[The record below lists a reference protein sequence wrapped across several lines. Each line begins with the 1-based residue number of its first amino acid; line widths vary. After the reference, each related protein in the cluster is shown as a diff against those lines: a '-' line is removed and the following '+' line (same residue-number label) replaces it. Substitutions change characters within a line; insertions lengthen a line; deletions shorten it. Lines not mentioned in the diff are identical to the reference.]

1 MVLSDL
7 NFSLGKAFEEYIK
20 KQCKAVVNAQD
31 GPRSPKFFLVVE
43 FTRSLIKLNP
53 ESVGLI
59 IQACFGGSAK
69 LFKVSHL
76 CNWSYKFCVSS
87 LEVGFEIIRG
97 GNLSTDLYSMNFLL
111 WGEGDD
117 DLKHLYRRYH
127 DAASKEWTVV
137 SNTKSRRSYVQ
148 AVQ

>member
-1 MVLSDL
+1 M
-7 NFSLGKAFEEYIK
+7 
-20 KQCKAVVNAQD
+20 
-31 GPRSPKFFLVVE
+31 VE
-43 FTRSLIKLNP
+43 FKRSLIKLNP

-76 CNWSYKFCVSS
+76 RNWSYKFCVSS
-87 LEVGFEIIRG
+87 PEVGFEIIRG
-97 GNLSTDLYSMNFLL
+97 GNLSPDLYSMNFLL

-127 DAASKEWTVV
+127 DAASKDLTVV
-137 SNTKSRRSYVQ
+137 SNNKSHRT
-148 AVQ
+148 